1 MFLYNWGNY
10 TSPEMIKKFEDK
22 YGVKVTITDYDS
34 NDTALA
40 KIEAGAHGFDLVVP
54 SAGFVGIYAEKG
66 LIQKLDL
73 ARLPNHK
80 NIAPEW
86 MDVAWDA
93 GRKWS
98 VPWQWGSTGV
108 TVNTKVY
115 TGDIN
120 TSAIFLDPPAELDGK
135 INVIPE
141 MGDVLALATMY
152 EGGEVCS
159 EDPEVMKKVRDALL
173 AAKPKLDVDGLFH
186 RREDDQ
192 QRLCAPRW
200 TGTARPCARGW
211 ATRTWPMAIPKE
223 GFGLW
228 MDNVVLLK
236 DAKNVDNAYLFL
248 DFIMEPEN
256 AAMLSAFAR
265 YANGIAGSDAFMP
278 EDMKTAPE
286 IVTPAEFADKGQF
299 VADLHRQGA
308 GIPDRDLDRIA
319 EMSGCGRAPAP
330 AAASGGFAPPH
341 PRGYL

>member
-1 MFLYNWGNY
+1 MRRLLSATAILLAGASLAHAEGELNLYNWGNY

-22 YGVKVTITDYDS
+22 YGVKVTITDFDS

-40 KIEAGAHGFDLVVP
+40 KVEAGASGFDLVVP
-54 SAGFVGIYAEKG
+54 SAGFVGVYADKG
-66 LIQKLDL
+66 LIQELDL

-86 MDVAWDA
+86 ANVDWDP

-108 TVNTKVY
+108 SVNTKVY
-115 TGDIN
+115 GGDIN
-120 TSAIFLDPPAELDGK
+120 TSAIFMDPPPELEGK

-152 EGGEVCS
+152 EGGTVCS

-173 AAKPKLDVDGLFH
+173 AAKPKWMSMDYSTIEKMTNNDYAATVDWNGSAMRSRLGNPDVRFGY
-186 RREDDQ
+186 
-192 QRLCAPRW
+192 
-200 TGTARPCARGW
+200 
-211 ATRTWPMAIPKE
+211 PKE

-248 DFIMEPEN
+248 DFIMDPEN

-265 YANGIAGSDAFMP
+265 YANGISGSEAFMP

-286 IVTPAEFADKGQF
+286 IIIPAEFKDKGQF
-299 VADLHRQGA
+299 VTICTGKALEYQTA
-308 GIPDRDLDRIA
+308 IWTELQK
-319 EMSGCGRAPAP
+319 
-330 AAASGGFAPPH
+330 
-341 PRGYL
+341 